1 MNRRKD
7 GRLEKT
13 ITLDGK
19 RIHVYGHSQAE
30 IKQKIDSLY
39 RDLYDGALGIDRQT
53 KFKDYAAHYLEVA
66 LIGKTDRTIT
76 SYTLATKHLV
86 EELGEKP
93 LCNIKRSQIE
103 EALNNHADTPT
114 MRNKMLMC
122 CRAIYNMA
130 IDDGLVTSNPAAN
143 IKKVRHEHRQKD
155 RFTSREND
163 IIKNTPL
170 EPRERVII
178 DILYNT
184 GIRKGELLGLS
195 RKSIDNGVIHITEQ
209 SALDKNGR
217 PVIEKPKTKASVRDI
232 PIPEWLEKE
241 IRAYMKTVDSIYIF
255 ESIRGK
261 HSFMYVWAKILM
273 AFSKYNNP
281 KYIPKAVRSVKMS
294 EIPIQISPHWFRH
307 NFASILHDKGV
318 DVLIAQA
325 VLGHSSVA
333 TTLDIYTHL
342 DKGTKEDK
350 FEEVRKLFAI

>member
-1 MNRRKD
+1 MSRRKD

-19 RIHVYGHSQAE
+19 RIHVYGHSQTE

-53 KFKDYAAHYLEVA
+53 KFKDYAAHYLDVA

-76 SYTLATKHLV
+76 SYTLATKHLI

-93 LCNIKRSQIE
+93 LCNIKRSQVE

-114 MRNKMLMC
+114 MRNKMLAC
-122 CRAIYNMA
+122 CRAIFGMA
-130 IDDGLVTSNPAAN
+130 IDDGLLTSNPAAN
-143 IKKVRHEHRQKD
+143 IKKVRHEYKQKD

-195 RKSIDNGVIHITEQ
+195 RKSIGNGVIHITEQ
-209 SALDKNGR
+209 SALDRNGR
-217 PVIEKPKTKASVRDI
+217 PVIEPPKTKKSVRDI
-232 PIPEWLEKE
+232 PIPEWLETE
-241 IRAYMKTVDSIYIF
+241 IRAYMKTIDSIYIF
-255 ESIRGK
+255 EDVRTK
-261 HSFMYVWAKILM
+261 HKFSWVWMKILM
-273 AFSKYNNP
+273 AFSKYDNP
-281 KYIPKAVRSVKMS
+281 KYKPKAVRATQMG

-307 NFASILHDKGV
+307 NFASMLHDKGV
-318 DVLIAQA
+318 DVLIAQEI
-325 VLGHSSVA
+325 LGHSSVT
-333 TTLDIYTHL
+333 TTLNIYVHL